1 MSTGKLSGNETLNLI
16 RLRQECVKVTADLM
30 EAYHLMTVR
39 GPSDELLQRAFEK
52 RKRLDEIYFDL
63 DVLLGFARKSAG
75 FQTAVN
81 R

>member
-1 MSTGKLSGNETLNLI
+1 
-16 RLRQECVKVTADLM
+16 M

-63 DVLLGFARKSAG
+63 DVLLGFARKPAG